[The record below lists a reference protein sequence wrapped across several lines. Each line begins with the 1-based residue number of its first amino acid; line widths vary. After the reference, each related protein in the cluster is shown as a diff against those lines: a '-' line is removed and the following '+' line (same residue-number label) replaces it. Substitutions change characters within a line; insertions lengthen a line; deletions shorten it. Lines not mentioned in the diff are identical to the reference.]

1 MAFSR
6 NSFRRSCLAAVGAA
20 IGLLSFGASSAF
32 ASCSYATSGQTFSQW
47 GDLATYVPAVGG
59 TLEGGSDGWSLSD
72 ASVVDGNESF
82 FLNDSSDSHS
92 LAIADGGSATSPA
105 SCVNRSY
112 PTLRFMVRNTG
123 SRLAVL
129 RVDVIYL
136 DGAGG
141 ARTMMAGFVTAGP
154 KWTPAPIQVM
164 VFGQLVKLGDDQ
176 SVRFRFTPV
185 GPDGSAFQID
195 DVSIDPWARR

>member
-6 NSFRRSCLAAVGAA
+6 NSFRLSFLAAVGAA
-20 IGLLSFGASSAF
+20 VVLLAFGASSAF

-47 GDLATYVPAVGG
+47 NDFATYVPAVGG
-59 TLEGGSDGWSLSD
+59 TLEDGVDGWSLSN
-72 ASVVDGNESF
+72 AGVVKANESF
-82 FLNDSSDSHS
+82 FLNDSSDKHS

-105 SCVNRSY
+105 SCVNRNY
-112 PTLRFMVRNTG
+112 PTLRFMARNTG
-123 SRLAVL
+123 SRWAVL

-141 ARTMMAGFVTAGP
+141 AKTMTAGFATAGP
-154 KWTPAPIQVM
+154 NWTPSPIQVM
-164 VFGQLVKLGDDQ
+164 VLGQLIKTDGDQ

-185 GPDGSAFQID
+185 GDDDSAFQID
-195 DVSIDPWARR
+195 DIYIDPWARY

>member
-6 NSFRRSCLAAVGAA
+6 NSFRLSCLAAVGAA
-20 IGLLSFGASSAF
+20 VVLLAFGASSAF
-32 ASCSYATSGQTFSQW
+32 ASCSYATSEQTFSHW
-47 GDLATYVPAVGG
+47 YDFSTYVPAVGG
-59 TLEGGSDGWSLSD
+59 TLEGGTDGWSLSN

-92 LAIADGGSATSPA
+92 LAISDGGSATSPA
-105 SCVNRSY
+105 SCVNWEY

-123 SRLAVL
+123 SRWSVL

-136 DGAGG
+136 NGPGG
-141 ARTMMAGFVTAGP
+141 ARTMTAGFVTAGP
-154 KWTPAPIQVM
+154 NWTPAPIQLM
-164 VFGQLVKLGDDQ
+164 VLGQLVKLGADQ

-185 GPDGSAFQID
+185 GSDDSAFQID
-195 DVSIDPWARR
+195 DIYIDPWAKR

>member
-6 NSFRRSCLAAVGAA
+6 NSFRLSCLAAVGAA
-20 IGLLSFGASSAF
+20 VVLLTFGASSAF
-32 ASCSYATSGQTFSQW
+32 ASCSYATSEQTFSQW
-47 GDLATYVPAVGG
+47 YDFSTYVPAVGG
-59 TLEGGSDGWSLSD
+59 TLEGGTDGWSLSN

-92 LAIADGGSATSPA
+92 LAISDGGSATSPA
-105 SCVNRSY
+105 SCVNREY

-123 SRLAVL
+123 SRWSVL

-136 DGAGG
+136 NGPGG
-141 ARTMMAGFVTAGP
+141 LRTMTAGFVTAGP
-154 KWTPAPIQVM
+154 NWTPAPIQLM
-164 VFGQLVKLGDDQ
+164 VLGQLVKLGADQ

-185 GPDGSAFQID
+185 GTDDSAFQID
-195 DVSIDPWARR
+195 DIYIDPWAKR